1 MSKQDKKELRQQI
14 ACEWLQENYLQFGS
28 LRHDVVAD
36 RLQIKAYKPTPNPS
50 LKGRE
55 ECDGLLAIGDRQELW
70 RNLTDKDINTMV
82 CQCVAESGV
91 NISVTEMWTA
101 LKSDMVPA
109 VHPLRAWLDGLRPY
123 TADQPDWIDM
133 VARQVHVKN
142 NDTENKIQQPK
153 QLDSTTYSARNN
165 TASGTGELIFDDN
178 MDNLR
183 PNQIA
188 PHSPTRL
195 IGDPAHPLG
204 AQGEDKIQ
212 QPKQLDLTTN
222 SARNNTASGTEELI
236 LNDNIDNL
244 RPNQIAPH
252 SPTRLIGDPAHPL
265 GAHGENTHSRGRS
278 ILISPDGSNDR
289 FAYDSSGTLSPLSSE
304 TPTSLSLQHNPA
316 ERLWRVCFKK
326 WFVAMVASWMKDE
339 VVNHTVLVLVGRQG
353 IYKTTWLDHL
363 IPPALRPYSSKLPLS
378 GQISKDDRLRL
389 CENGMLNIDE
399 LDAICGRE
407 MNIMKSLL
415 TSTDINERAAYGRLK
430 ERKVRLASFCAST
443 NKREFLTDIT
453 GNRRW
458 LPFEVESIQNPFYTT
473 LPYEMMYAQ
482 AVYLVQNDFN
492 YWFDMDEIEV
502 MEQHNEEFRA
512 QENEE
517 ELLKVY
523 FAVPAANSMNS
534 KFLTTAE
541 ISEKLVSA
549 GNIKRPMSLSRLGMI
564 LGQHGFIASRQGT
577 PARRGWI
584 VYERDS
590 EEINAERKLLSK
602 TPIAS
607 TDSIY

>member
-14 ACEWLQENYLQFGS
+14 ACEWLEENYLQFGS

-36 RLQIKAYKPTPNPS
+36 RLQVRCAHS
-50 LKGRE
+50 LGE
-55 ECDGLLAIGDRQELW
+55 EAIGRLGERQELW

-82 CQCVAESGV
+82 CQCVAEKGV
-91 NISVTEMWTA
+91 NISTNEMWIA

-133 VARQVHVKN
+133 VAQQVRVKPSGEEAKG
-142 NDTENKIQQPK
+142 DK
-153 QLDSTTYSARNN
+153 AR
-165 TASGTGELIFDDN
+165 G
-178 MDNLR
+178 
-183 PNQIA
+183 
-188 PHSPTRL
+188 
-195 IGDPAHPLG
+195 
-204 AQGEDKIQ
+204 
-212 QPKQLDLTTN
+212 
-222 SARNNTASGTEELI
+222 EELWH
-236 LNDNIDNL
+236 
-244 RPNQIAPH
+244 A
-252 SPTRLIGDPAHPL
+252 
-265 GAHGENTHSRGRS
+265 
-278 ILISPDGSNDR
+278 
-289 FAYDSSGTLSPLSSE
+289 
-304 TPTSLSLQHNPA
+304 
-316 ERLWRVCFKK
+316 CFKK
-326 WFVAMVASWMKDE
+326 WFVAMVASWMNDE

-458 LPFEVESIQNPFYTT
+458 LPFEVESIQNPFHTII
-473 LPYEMMYAQ
+473 PYERLYAQ
-482 AVYLVQNDFN
+482 AKALVEEGIFS
-492 YWFDMDEIEV
+492 YWFDMEEMEV
-502 MEQHNEEFRA
+502 LEAHNEEFRA
-512 QENEE
+512 LENEE

-523 FAVPAANSMNS
+523 FAVPASDSMNA

-541 ISEKLVSA
+541 ISEKLISA

-607 TDSIY
+607 TDSVY

>member
-14 ACEWLQENYLQFGS
+14 ACEWLEENYLNYGS
-28 LRHDVVAD
+28 LRHDVVTD
-36 RLQIKAYKPTPNPS
+36 RLQIRVADLHSLEDGSAYCLEFRGKDT
-50 LKGRE
+50 
-55 ECDGLLAIGDRQELW
+55 W

-82 CQCVAESGV
+82 CQCVAEKGV
-91 NISVTEMWTA
+91 NISTNEMWTA

-109 VHPLRAWLDGLRPY
+109 VHPLRAWLDGLKPY

-133 VARQVHVKN
+133 VAQQVTV
-142 NDTENKIQQPK
+142 
-153 QLDSTTYSARNN
+153 
-165 TASGTGELIFDDN
+165 
-178 MDNLR
+178 
-183 PNQIA
+183 
-188 PHSPTRL
+188 SP
-195 IGDPAHPLG
+195 
-204 AQGEDKIQ
+204 
-212 QPKQLDLTTN
+212 
-222 SARNNTASGTEELI
+222 
-236 LNDNIDNL
+236 
-244 RPNQIAPH
+244 
-252 SPTRLIGDPAHPL
+252 
-265 GAHGENTHSRGRS
+265 
-278 ILISPDGSNDR
+278 
-289 FAYDSSGTLSPLSSE
+289 SPLSN
-304 TPTSLSLQHNPA
+304 SLENAASGYSL
-316 ERLWRVCFKK
+316 EFKGKELWRACFKK

-353 IYKTTWLDHL
+353 IFKTTWLDNL
-363 IPPALRPYSSKLPLS
+363 IPPELRAYSSKLPLS

-399 LDAICGRE
+399 LDAMCGRE
-407 MNIMKSLL
+407 MNIVKSLL
-415 TSTDINERAAYGRLK
+415 TSTDVNERAAYGRLK
-430 ERKVRLASFCAST
+430 ERRVRLASFCAST

-458 LPFEVESIQNPFYTT
+458 LPFEVESIQNPFHTII
-473 LPYEMMYAQ
+473 PYERLYAQ
-482 AVYLVQNDFN
+482 AKALVEEGIFS
-492 YWFDMDEIEV
+492 YWFDMEEMEV
-502 MEQHNEEFRA
+502 LEAHNEEFRA
-512 QENEE
+512 LENEE

-523 FAVPAANSMNS
+523 FAVPASDSMNA

-541 ISEKLVSA
+541 ISEKLISA

-607 TDSIY
+607 TDSVY

>member
-14 ACEWLQENYLQFGS
+14 ACEWLQENYLNYGS
-28 LRHDVVAD
+28 LRHDIVAD
-36 RLQIKAYKPTPNPS
+36 RLQIRNTNLESLEDGSAYS
-50 LKGRE
+50 LEFKGRE
-55 ECDGLLAIGDRQELW
+55 NW

-82 CQCVAESGV
+82 CQCVTESGV

-101 LKSDMVPA
+101 LKSDLVPA
-109 VHPLRAWLDGLRPY
+109 VHPLREWLNGLRPWSGEV
-123 TADQPDWIDM
+123 DWIDI
-133 VARQVHVKN
+133 VARQVRVRG
-142 NDTENKIQQPK
+142 NDNEENLIQQPK
-153 QLDSTTYSARNN
+153 QLDSTTIPLAN
-165 TASGTGELIFDDN
+165 TASGEGDDFN
-178 MDNLR
+178 DNIDNLC
-183 PNQIA
+183 PNQYA
-188 PHSPTRL
+188 
-195 IGDPAHPLG
+195 LG
-204 AQGEDKIQ
+204 AQGEDKNQ
-212 QPKQLDLTTN
+212 QPKQQIINNIPL
-222 SARNNTASGTEELI
+222 ANTASGEE
-236 LNDNIDNL
+236 NNTTPSYTN
-244 RPNQIAPH
+244 PH
-252 SPTRLIGDPAHPL
+252 NTTP
-265 GAHGENTHSRGRS
+265 GA
-278 ILISPDGSNDR
+278 D
-289 FAYDSSGTLSPLSSE
+289 A
-304 TPTSLSLQHNPA
+304 
-316 ERLWRVCFKK
+316 LWRECVKK

-363 IPPALRPYSSKLPLS
+363 IPPELRAYSSKMPLS

-389 CENGMLNIDE
+389 CENGLLNIDE

-407 MNIMKSLL
+407 MNIVKSLL
-415 TSTDINERAAYGRLK
+415 TSTDVNERAAYGRLK
-430 ERKVRLASFCAST
+430 ERRVRLASFCAST
-443 NKREFLTDIT
+443 NNREFLTDVT

-473 LPYEMMYAQ
+473 LPYEQMYAQ
-482 AVYLVQNDFN
+482 AKAYVECGYFA

-502 MEQHNEEFRA
+502 LEHHNEQFRA
-512 QENEE
+512 LENEE
-517 ELLKVY
+517 DLLSVY
-523 FAVPAANSMNS
+523 FAVPAADSMNS

-590 EEINAERKLLSK
+590 EEINAERKLLSR
-602 TPIAS
+602 TRIAS

>member
-36 RLQIKAYKPTPNPS
+36 RLQVRCAHS
-50 LKGRE
+50 LGE
-55 ECDGLLAIGDRQELW
+55 EAIGRLGERQELW

-123 TADQPDWIDM
+123 TADQPDWIDF
-133 VARQVHVKN
+133 VAQQVHVKN
-142 NDTENKIQQPK
+142 NNAECGINK
-153 QLDSTTYSARNN
+153 
-165 TASGTGELIFDDN
+165 
-178 MDNLR
+178 DNLNNLCAR
-183 PNQIA
+183 PTLA
-188 PHSPTRL
+188 L
-195 IGDPAHPLG
+195 AK
-204 AQGEDKIQ
+204 EDI
-212 QPKQLDLTTN
+212 
-222 SARNNTASGTEELI
+222 
-236 LNDNIDNL
+236 
-244 RPNQIAPH
+244 
-252 SPTRLIGDPAHPL
+252 
-265 GAHGENTHSRGRS
+265 
-278 ILISPDGSNDR
+278 
-289 FAYDSSGTLSPLSSE
+289 SPLSQQQSVSSPLSNVGEAEELSMLSSE
-304 TPTSLSLQHNPA
+304 QTNPLSLQDSPA
-316 ERLWRVCFKK
+316 DRLWRACFKK

-541 ISEKLVSA
+541 ISEKLISA

-607 TDSIY
+607 TNSVY

>member
-14 ACEWLQENYLQFGS
+14 ACEWLEENYLQFGS
-28 LRHDVVAD
+28 LRHDVVTD

-55 ECDGLLAIGDRQELW
+55 EGDGLLAIGNRQETW

-82 CQCVAESGV
+82 CNCVEETQV

-123 TADQPDWIDM
+123 TAAQPDWIDL
-133 VARQVHVKN
+133 VAQKVTVKPSLLS
-142 NDTENKIQQPK
+142 DDRPKGLLDRTSCCETTALRDRTEG
-153 QLDSTTYSARNN
+153 A
-165 TASGTGELIFDDN
+165 E
-178 MDNLR
+178 R
-183 PNQIA
+183 PM
-188 PHSPTRL
+188 
-195 IGDPAHPLG
+195 
-204 AQGEDKIQ
+204 E
-212 QPKQLDLTTN
+212 
-222 SARNNTASGTEELI
+222 
-236 LNDNIDNL
+236 
-244 RPNQIAPH
+244 
-252 SPTRLIGDPAHPL
+252 
-265 GAHGENTHSRGRS
+265 
-278 ILISPDGSNDR
+278 
-289 FAYDSSGTLSPLSSE
+289 
-304 TPTSLSLQHNPA
+304 SLSEACERSKA
-316 ERLWRVCFKK
+316 ERLWRGCFKK

-353 IYKTTWLDHL
+353 IFKTTWLDKL
-363 IPPALRPYSSKLPLS
+363 IPPELRAYSSKLPLS

-399 LDAICGRE
+399 LDAMCGRE
-407 MNIMKSLL
+407 MNIVKSLL
-415 TSTDINERAAYGRLK
+415 TSTDVNERAAYGRLK
-430 ERKVRLASFCAST
+430 ERRVRLASFCAST

-458 LPFEVESIQNPFYTT
+458 LPFEVESIQNPFHTII
-473 LPYEMMYAQ
+473 PYERLYAQ
-482 AVYLVQNDFN
+482 AKALVEEGIFS
-492 YWFDMDEIEV
+492 YWFDMEEMEV
-502 MEQHNEEFRA
+502 LEAHNEEFRA
-512 QENEE
+512 LENEE

-523 FAVPAANSMNS
+523 FAVPASDSMNS

-541 ISEKLVSA
+541 ISEKLISA

-602 TPIAS
+602 AAIAS
-607 TDSIY
+607 TDSVY